1 MPDTPSLA
9 KHHPYLL
16 QGVLNFFMEQGKV
29 ALVASEDAATQT
41 AFEAALEQQVQAQLG
56 CEIIRLQARADED
69 TLATFNALLSQI
81 SVQQATQ
88 ASTERQANYLLW
100 VSENE
105 HFTPERF
112 ALLKNI
118 ILQFSGLQLKL
129 LVSVTSDRWSG
140 RLFDI
145 AGRKIAYWFIPS
157 AESVRPA
164 ASGVADAPAAVFAPA
179 AVAVSA
185 ANAAAVPGAT
195 AAPLAAASAAATES
209 SAEQGHSTPHAEAAA
224 PINAKG
230 STAASNTS
238 ANSGRSASPPG
249 RNLNVWVPAVG
260 LVVLVG
266 AAAFWLQDRAP
277 TAPPPKPDTPAQAP
291 MPAEAASAPE
301 PEASLPAQ
309 PSPDASA
316 AAPADPAGT
325 PLPQASAAA
334 AQASASLSASANART
349 SAPSPASAVASDA
362 KPAALPAA
370 VKSTAAT
377 SAALPTPTPTPTPA
391 PASPPQPAPAPP
403 PQVTA
408 INTLADCPKG
418 ADTDTLPTAKPVSY
432 VKDTN
437 YIFIKSKQ
445 SRKVCVAP
453 AGGPYRL
460 LNVPGTKGNSAYG
473 NGPWRVFSPDLRQLE
488 LYFQGARVTLGSN
501 VKDTVRVIAR

>member
-1 MPDTPSLA
+1 VPDTPSLA

-29 ALVASEDAATQT
+29 ALVASEDAATQA

-56 CEIIRLQARADED
+56 CEIIRLQAHADED

-81 SVQQATQ
+81 SVKQATQ
-88 ASTERQANYLLW
+88 ASAERQANYLLW

-164 ASGVADAPAAVFAPA
+164 ASGVAAAPA
-179 AVAVSA
+179 AVA
-185 ANAAAVPGAT
+185 
-195 AAPLAAASAAATES
+195 
-209 SAEQGHSTPHAEAAA
+209 AAA
-224 PINAKG
+224 PISASG
-230 STAASNTS
+230 ASATESAAAQGHTTQASTEPAGPVKATGTPSSSSSASS
-238 ANSGRSASPPG
+238 SPPG
-249 RNLNVWVPAVG
+249 RNLNIWVPAVG

-277 TAPPPKPDTPAQAP
+277 TAPLPKPDTPAQAP

-301 PEASLPAQ
+301 TEASLSAQ

-316 AAPADPAGT
+316 ATPADPAGA

-334 AQASASLSASANART
+334 AQASASGSASANART
-349 SAPSPASAVASDA
+349 SAPSPASAVASDT

-370 VKSTAAT
+370 VKSPAAT
-377 SAALPTPTPTPTPA
+377 SAALPTPTPAPA

-460 LNVPGTKGNSAYG
+460 LNLQANKGNSAFG
-473 NGPWRVFSPDLRQLE
+473 NGPWRVHSPDLRQIE
-488 LYFQGARVTLGSN
+488 LYFQGARVTLGPN
-501 VKDTVRVIAR
+501 VQDTVRVIAR

>member
-1 MPDTPSLA
+1 VPDTPTLA

-29 ALVASEDAATQT
+29 ALVASEDAATQ
-41 AFEAALEQQVQAQLG
+41 AGFEAALEQQVQAQLG
-56 CEIIRLQARADED
+56 CDIIRLQARADED
-69 TLATFNALLSQI
+69 MLATFNTLLAQI

-88 ASTERQANYLLW
+88 ASAARQANYLLW

-164 ASGVADAPAAVFAPA
+164 ASGVAAAPA
-179 AVAVSA
+179 AVAASA

-209 SAEQGHSTPHAEAAA
+209 SATKGHSTPPPAETAD
-224 PINAKG
+224 PINSKG
-230 STAASNTS
+230 STAESNTS
-238 ANSGRSASPPG
+238 SNSGRSPSPPG

-277 TAPPPKPDTPAQAP
+277 TAPLPKPDTPAQAP

-301 PEASLPAQ
+301 PEASLSAQ

-316 AAPADPAGT
+316 AAPAEPAGT

-334 AQASASLSASANART
+334 AQASASVSASANART
-349 SAPSPASAVASDA
+349 SAPSPASAVASDE
-362 KPAALPAA
+362 KPAASPSA
-370 VKSTAAT
+370 VKSPAAT
-377 SAALPTPTPTPTPA
+377 SAALPTPA

-453 AGGPYRL
+453 AGGAYRL

-473 NGPWRVFSPDLRQLE
+473 NGPWRVHSPDMRQLE
-488 LYFQGARVTLGSN
+488 LYFQGARVTLGPN

>member
-16 QGVLNFFMEQGKV
+16 QGMLNFFMEQGKV
-29 ALVASEDAATQT
+29 ALVASEDAATQA
-41 AFEAALEQQVQAQLG
+41 AFEAALEQLVQAQLG

-69 TLATFNALLSQI
+69 MLATFNALLSQI

-88 ASTERQANYLLW
+88 ASADRQANYLLW

-157 AESVRPA
+157 GESVRPA
-164 ASGVADAPAAVFAPA
+164 ASGVAAAPAAVVAPA
-179 AVAVSA
+179 PISA
-185 ANAAAVPGAT
+185 SGASAT
-195 AAPLAAASAAATES
+195 ESAAA
-209 SAEQGHSTPHAEAAA
+209 QGHTTQAPTEPAGPVKSTGTASGTPS
-224 PINAKG
+224 G
-230 STAASNTS
+230 SS
-238 ANSGRSASPPG
+238 SPTG
-249 RNLNVWVPAVG
+249 RNLNMWVPAVG

-301 PEASLPAQ
+301 PEASLSAQ

-316 AAPADPAGT
+316 APPAGPAGA

-334 AQASASLSASANART
+334 AQASASGSASANART
-349 SAPSPASAVASDA
+349 SAPSPASAVARDA
-362 KPAALPAA
+362 KAAASPAS
-370 VKSTAAT
+370 VKSPAAT
-377 SAALPTPTPTPTPA
+377 SAALPTPA
-391 PASPPQPAPAPP
+391 PASPPQPAPSPP

-460 LNVPGTKGNSAYG
+460 LNLQANQGNSAFG
-473 NGPWRVFSPDLRQLE
+473 NGPWRVHSPDLRQIE
-488 LYFQGARVTLGSN
+488 LYFQGARVTLGPN
-501 VKDTVRVIAR
+501 IQDTVRVIAR